1 MKSKNQYDVL
11 KCFVNV
17 SSVSEEIDLQFRSF
31 LFTFKKEI
39 DRVSNGKWK
48 NLSKS
53 FFSFNFIEMIFSD
66 PLQPPSL
73 FTLKGFLVLDS
84 HGRRVLAHY
93 YDPDCLATTQ
103 SQNAFERKLFRKTA
117 KTNVEVLIQDNLPI
131 CYK

>member
-1 MKSKNQYDVL
+1 
-11 KCFVNV
+11 
-17 SSVSEEIDLQFRSF
+17 
-31 LFTFKKEI
+31 
-39 DRVSNGKWK
+39 
-48 NLSKS
+48 
-53 FFSFNFIEMIFSD
+53 MIFSD
-66 PLQPPSL
+66 QLQPPSL

>member
-17 SSVSEEIDLQFRSF
+17 SSVSEEIDFQFRSF

-53 FFSFNFIEMIFSD
+53 FFSFNIIEMIFSD
-66 PLQPPSL
+66 QLQPPSL

>member
-1 MKSKNQYDVL
+1 MFHQYQKRL
-11 KCFVNV
+11 TYNF
-17 SSVSEEIDLQFRSF
+17 DLFC
-31 LFTFKKEI
+31 LHLKKEI

-53 FFSFNFIEMIFSD
+53 FFSFNFIDMIFSD